1 MTPQTTLHTNVM
13 SKPNETDTGVE
24 NRRLWGEMDDGEADT
39 NEIGLSVTERDA
51 LCRMQKP
58 LHLEGPKIH
67 QPSTF
72 RVPTGVNSA
81 ASNPENLV
89 TNGIRLRQYI
99 NAAAAYMEQ
108 VRDQRIHSTNDQNC

>member
-1 MTPQTTLHTNVM
+1 MA
-13 SKPNETDTGVE
+13 KPNETDTAGIE
-24 NRRLWGEMDDGEADT
+24 SRLLWGEIDEGEAET
-39 NEIGLSVTERDA
+39 NDIGLSAAERDA

-67 QPSTF
+67 QPATF
-72 RVPTGVNSA
+72 RIPPVP
-81 ASNPENLV
+81 SNQENLV

-108 VRDQRIHSTNDQNC
+108 VQ

>member
-1 MTPQTTLHTNVM
+1 MSGGVM
-13 SKPNETDTGVE
+13 SKPNDTDSGIHS
-24 NRRLWGEMDDGEADT
+24 RRLWGEMDDGEAET
-39 NEIGLSVTERDA
+39 EEIGLSAAERDA

-72 RVPTGVNSA
+72 RVPPPPGTAGNQ
-81 ASNPENLV
+81 ENLV

-108 VRDQRIHSTNDQNC
+108 VRDFIHR